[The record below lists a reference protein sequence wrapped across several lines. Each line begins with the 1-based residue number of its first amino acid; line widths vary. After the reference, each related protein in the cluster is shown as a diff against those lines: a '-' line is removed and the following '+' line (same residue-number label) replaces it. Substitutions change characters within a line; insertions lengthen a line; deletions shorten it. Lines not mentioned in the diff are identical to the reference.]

1 MAAKLYISVSKN
13 DIEMKEFILRFG
25 RMVVIASSCFLLGI
39 TNASAQKVLRKSE
52 NMRPV
57 WLVSKTPETTNETFH
72 YQLVEAENE
81 SLEKARHDCVL
92 ALSRYIEQAWK
103 ISGEAET
110 DIRMEQKNGAYKES
124 SVYNFHYKIENEEIN
139 VTTTKY
145 DEYWEYVYYP
155 GGGCYH
161 CYVLFGVADVPAPR
175 FDRLSFTRK
184 YGVRGMARS
193 LIVPGWG
200 QMYKGSTA
208 KGLCILGGEVLLAGG
223 IIASESLRSS
233 YVKKMH
239 EQPKHQQTYNT
250 KADNWE
256 NVRNVCIGA
265 AAALYVYNLIDAI
278 VMNGRKRAV
287 VHKPVQFAM
296 YPSAG
301 ECNGISFA
309 LNF

>member
-1 MAAKLYISVSKN
+1 MMPEMAAKLYISVSKN

-81 SLEKARHDCVL
+81 SLEKARHDCLL

-145 DEYWEYVYYP
+145 DEYWE
-155 GGGCYH
+155 
-161 CYVLFGVADVPAPR
+161 L
-175 FDRLSFTRK
+175 
-184 YGVRGMARS
+184 S
-193 LIVPGWG
+193 LIH
-200 QMYKGSTA
+200 
-208 KGLCILGGEVLLAGG
+208 I
-223 IIASESLRSS
+223 
-233 YVKKMH
+233 
-239 EQPKHQQTYNT
+239 
-250 KADNWE
+250 
-256 NVRNVCIGA
+256 
-265 AAALYVYNLIDAI
+265 
-278 VMNGRKRAV
+278 
-287 VHKPVQFAM
+287 
-296 YPSAG
+296 
-301 ECNGISFA
+301 
-309 LNF
+309 

>member
-1 MAAKLYISVSKN
+1 MMPEMAAKLYISVSKN

-81 SLEKARHDCVL
+81 SLEKARHDCLL

-155 GGGCYH
+155 GGGRYH
-161 CYVLFGVADVPAPR
+161 CYVLFGVADVPGSTVRSPVLYPQIRCAGNGA
-175 FDRLSFTRK
+175 FVDRSGMGTDVQRK
-184 YGVRGMARS
+184 YGEGTMY
-193 LIVPGWG
+193 PGW
-200 QMYKGSTA
+200 
-208 KGLCILGGEVLLAGG
+208 
-223 IIASESLRSS
+223 
-233 YVKKMH
+233 
-239 EQPKHQQTYNT
+239 
-250 KADNWE
+250 
-256 NVRNVCIGA
+256 
-265 AAALYVYNLIDAI
+265 
-278 VMNGRKRAV
+278 
-287 VHKPVQFAM
+287 
-296 YPSAG
+296 
-301 ECNGISFA
+301 
-309 LNF
+309 

>member
-81 SLEKARHDCVL
+81 SLEKARHDCLL

-155 GGGCYH
+155 GGGRYH

-184 YGVRGMARS
+184 YGVRGMVRS

-200 QMYKGSTA
+200 QNLNVHGALGVTLTSIITCGELLGHEYLA
-208 KGLCILGGEVLLAGG
+208 K
-223 IIASESLRSS
+223 R
-233 YVKKMH
+233 
-239 EQPKHQQTYNT
+239 
-250 KADNWE
+250 
-256 NVRNVCIGA
+256 IGHA
-265 AAALYVYNLIDAI
+265 
-278 VMNGRKRAV
+278 
-287 VHKPVQFAM
+287 
-296 YPSAG
+296 
-301 ECNGISFA
+301 
-309 LNF
+309 

>member
-81 SLEKARHDCVL
+81 SLEKARHDCLL

-155 GGGCYH
+155 GGGRYH

-265 AAALYVYNLIDAI
+265 AAA
-278 VMNGRKRAV
+278 
-287 VHKPVQFAM
+287 
-296 YPSAG
+296 
-301 ECNGISFA
+301 
-309 LNF
+309 